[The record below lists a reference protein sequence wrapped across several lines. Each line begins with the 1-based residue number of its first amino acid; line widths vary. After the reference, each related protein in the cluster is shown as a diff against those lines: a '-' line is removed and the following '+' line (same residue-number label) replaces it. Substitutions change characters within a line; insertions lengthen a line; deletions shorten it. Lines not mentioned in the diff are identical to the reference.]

1 MSGKALKL
9 MKAEHFSPDTLE
21 FLRLLARHEVRY
33 VIVGGE
39 AVVYHGHARLTGDLD
54 IFYDPETQNAQRLFD
69 ALREF
74 WRGFVP
80 GVHDPRSLQVPDCVF
95 QFGRPPNRL
104 DLLNAIT
111 GVGFQEAWDSRI
123 REILEIG
130 GDRFSIYYIGL
141 EALLKNKLSVRRP
154 RDLDD
159 IDFLRPPGEA
169 RRDPDSDA
177 RG

>member
-1 MSGKALKL
+1 
-9 MKAEHFSPDTLE
+9 MKAEHFSPDILD

-54 IFYDPETQNAQRLFD
+54 IFYDLETQNVQRLFD

-74 WRGFVP
+74 WRGSVP
-80 GVHDPRSLQVPDCVF
+80 GIRDPRSLQAPACVF

-104 DLLNAIT
+104 DLLNSIT

-123 REILEIG
+123 RETLEI

-141 EALLKNKLSVRRP
+141 EALLKNKQAVRRP

-159 IDFLRPPGEA
+159 IDFLRPPDA
-169 RRDPDSDA
+169 APKDPNA
-177 RG
+177 GALG